1 MIRPAGSL
9 GNLLKRML
17 HTKKNFVGCLW
28 GAFLGACPG
37 MSAQAQTET
46 VPAAS
51 ALPAP
56 AIDMTS
62 VEETLARAATLP
74 RLHALIVAHGGEV
87 VVERVFR
94 GPSLDRTVNI
104 KSASKTIISALVGI
118 AIEKR
123 IIPGTDAKILPLLSS
138 RAPDSLDPGVNA
150 ITIDHLLTMR
160 AGLDRT
166 SGPNYGPW
174 VVSPNWVRYALSR
187 PFVDA
192 PGGAWLYSTGNTHLL
207 SAILTDA
214 SGETT
219 LDLAREWLG
228 EPLDIAIPPWTR
240 DPQGIYFGGNEM
252 ALSPRALLAFG
263 EMYRHGGV
271 AADGTRVVPE
281 DWVKNSWEPRTYGR
295 GGQLYGYGW
304 FISQEEGHPIYFAWG
319 FGGQMLYVVPSLEL
333 TVVATSDTTTQ
344 SAEDGYRCDLHA
356 LIDEGFIPA
365 VLKADPE
372 ADAMPLAARS
382 WLYPN
387 LGGER
392 CADGALEIEL
402 PG

>member
-1 MIRPAGSL
+1 MCKTSEAVIDVSTG
-9 GNLLKRML
+9 L
-17 HTKKNFVGCLW
+17 HPVNGKWLRAVAAVGMCV
-28 GAFLGACPG
+28 ASVFP
-37 MSAQAQTET
+37 AQAQSEMTT
-46 VPAAS
+46 ATRMP
-51 ALPAP
+51 LPS
-56 AIDMTS
+56 IDRQL
-62 VEETLARAATLP
+62 VDDAVLRAETLP
-74 RLHALIVAHGGEV
+74 RLHALIVAHRGKAI
-87 VVERVFR
+87 VERVFR
-94 GPSLDRTVNI
+94 GPRLDQPVNI
-104 KSASKTIISALVGI
+104 KSASKTIVSALVGI
-118 AIEKR
+118 AIDEGV
-123 IIPGTDAKILPLLSS
+123 IASVDAPILPLLES
-138 RAPDSLDPGVNA
+138 RAPEGLDPQVGA

-166 SGPNYGPW
+166 SGGTNYGPW

-187 PFVDA
+187 DFVDV
-192 PGGAWLYSTGNTHLL
+192 PGGGWLYSTGNTHLL

-214 SGETT
+214 SGRST
-219 LDLAREWLG
+219 LDLARDWLG
-228 EPLDIAIPPWTR
+228 EPLDIAVPSWTR

-271 AADGTRVVPE
+271 SEDGTRVVPE
-281 DWVKNSWEPRTYGR
+281 EWVKNSWEPKTYGR

-304 FISQEEGHPIYFAWG
+304 FISQAEGHPIYFAWG

-356 LIDEGFIPA
+356 LIDKGFIPA
-365 VLKADPE
+365 VLKADPD
-372 ADAMPLAARS
+372 AAAMPLAARS

-392 CADGALEIEL
+392 CSG
-402 PG
+402 